1 MIQQKLQELTDKEL
15 IRLSWMA
22 QEERNGKWIKTIRKE
37 MSRRN
42 KEL

>member
-1 MIQQKLQELTDKEL
+1 MNNQELQELTDRDL
-15 IRLSWMA
+15 MRLSWMA
-22 QEERNGKWIKTIRKE
+22 QEQKNSKCIKTIRKE